1 MRSKPRTFCLR
12 SFVSLALFFAFTS
25 TPALSQLQRGRA
37 KTSSAAQNKDIER
50 ARRAQAVDLLIE
62 TADKARLF
70 DDLFY
75 RARIQMLAADA
86 LWPDDE
92 QQARAIFRRAWEA
105 ATAYDKAER
114 EQQATDTG
122 ALPSSIEQVTDARDE
137 VLKKVA
143 VRDAKLA
150 GIFLHDLLDEK
161 DNKDKADANKSQPAP
176 RTAWHYL
183 SANGA
188 YRLDL
193 AYQTLNDGQTRNA
206 VQIAAPLINEGVSVE
221 MIEFI
226 LSLRERSANDADAL
240 YSQLL
245 ERAAD
250 PQTDANAV
258 LLLSAPIVSPGL
270 LVAADEFGSLQFRAL
285 RLAAN
290 HAAQQSIPANMQA
303 AFFNLAA
310 SVLSRPAASSNEQL
324 AIQDLMAQFYAI
336 GRLLPYFENSS
347 APYAMYAPALRLRQN
362 ELSNQIEANHRE
374 QASSQFNTNSM
385 TQTGATDPLRHYSEE
400 LARTTNPAERE
411 RIAIQMVKMAT
422 SFKSWDRAKR
432 AAAELE
438 NEDVRRA
445 ALSFIQVNQI
455 KDLTDAFKDEKE
467 NDYEGVAKFVR
478 EANVPPFAK
487 AWGLAQ
493 VAVIAS
499 RKRGPQAA
507 QHVTQILN
515 EAESYAARVEQG
527 TPERVAAYSS
537 VLMAAA
543 QLDPPRAWTLLR
555 ELVRSAN
562 SVEDFTGDDTGIDL
576 TGDENSTDAGALH
589 FSIGAD
595 VFRLEIIFATM
606 AHLDFDKALAE
617 ARALDGHVP
626 QAFAMIAIAKSRSQ
640 QEKQNSESRSQ
651 KPE

>member
-1 MRSKPRTFCLR
+1 
-12 SFVSLALFFAFTS
+12 
-25 TPALSQLQRGRA
+25 
-37 KTSSAAQNKDIER
+37 
-50 ARRAQAVDLLIE
+50 
-62 TADKARLF
+62 
-70 DDLFY
+70 
-75 RARIQMLAADA
+75 
-86 LWPDDE
+86 
-92 QQARAIFRRAWEA
+92 
-105 ATAYDKAER
+105 
-114 EQQATDTG
+114 
-122 ALPSSIEQVTDARDE
+122 
-137 VLKKVA
+137 
-143 VRDAKLA
+143 
-150 GIFLHDLLDEK
+150 
-161 DNKDKADANKSQPAP
+161 
-176 RTAWHYL
+176 L

-240 YSQLL
+240 YAQLL
-245 ERAAD
+245 ERAAAD

-336 GRLLPYFENSS
+336 GRLLPYFENSP

-432 AAAELE
+432 AAAEIE
-438 NEDVRRA
+438 NPDVRHA

-455 KDLTDAFKDEKE
+455 KDIADAFKDEKE
-467 NDYEGVAKFVR
+467 DDFEGVAKFVR

-499 RKRGPQAA
+499 RKRGTQAA

-527 TPERVAAYSS
+527 TPERVAAYSA

-562 SVEDFTGDDTGIDL
+562 SVEDFTGDDTGLDL

-589 FSIGAD
+589 FSIGAE
-595 VFRLEIIFATM
+595 VFRLDEIFATM

-640 QEKQNSESRSQ
+640 QEKQNSGVRIQNEKAAIHIYRVIFSS
-651 KPE
+651 EF